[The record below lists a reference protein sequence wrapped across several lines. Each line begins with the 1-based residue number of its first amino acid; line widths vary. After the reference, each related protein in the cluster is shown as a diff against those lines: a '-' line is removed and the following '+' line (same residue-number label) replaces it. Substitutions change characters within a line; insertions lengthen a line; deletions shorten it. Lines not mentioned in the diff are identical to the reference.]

1 MMIMINFYS
10 LLLEI
15 NLDTRHITDI
25 FIFNYKKLNNSIMC
39 YDNFLADTGSM
50 IVNTVLLYI

>member
-1 MMIMINFYS
+1 MSNFYS

-25 FIFNYKKLNNSIMC
+25 FIFNYKKLNNVKIH
-39 YDNFLADTGSM
+39 YDTFLQ
-50 IVNTVLLYI
+50 IQEV